1 MRNLR
6 RHIPSMNGL
15 FTFEAAARCGSFSRA
30 AEELNVT
37 PAAVSRMVARLEEH
51 LDIRLFDRAALG
63 VALTAS
69 GRILFDAITAGFS
82 GIDAALREIED
93 SRHGVET
100 VTLSVSTGFT
110 THWMM
115 PRMAQFKKA
124 FPRVELRFQL
134 VMGAVVG
141 PVNDVD
147 LGMRFISGVDDRHE
161 ASLIMPE
168 TFVPI
173 CTPDYLAGHDI
184 SKGGHEALTTI
195 NLTNAAQPNW
205 SDLFFGPRPGES
217 AGSLIFSDYS
227 IVVQAALLGQGV
239 ALGWLNVVGHWLRT
253 GALVPATGQALRTER
268 LCSLLRLKDK
278 PVRPIVGEVRDWLVA
293 ELRNDVREID
303 RIHPRLELMR
313 DLKPM

>member
-1 MRNLR
+1 
-6 RHIPSMNGL
+6 MNGL

-51 LDIRLFDRAALG
+51 LGIRLFDRVALG

-69 GRILFDAITAGFS
+69 GRILFDAITSGFS

-115 PRMAQFKKA
+115 PRMAQFKKT
-124 FPRVELRFQL
+124 FPRVELRFEL
-134 VMGAVVG
+134 VMGAILG

-147 LGMRFISGVDDRHE
+147 LGMRFTTGEADDRHE
-161 ASLIMPE
+161 TSVIMPE
-168 TFVPI
+168 IFVPI
-173 CTPDYLAGHDI
+173 CTPEYLATHDAA
-184 SKGGHEALTTI
+184 KGGHEALTVI

-205 SDLFFGPRPGES
+205 SDLFFGPRPAEG

-227 IVVQAALLGQGV
+227 VVVQAALLGQGV
-239 ALGWLNVVGHWLRT
+239 ALGWLNVVGHWLRAGT
-253 GALVPATGQALRTER
+253 LVPATHQALRTER
-268 LCSLLRLKDK
+268 RCSFLRLKDR
-278 PVRPIVGEVRDWLVA
+278 PVRPIVEEVRDWLIAELCKDVA
-293 ELRNDVREID
+293 EVD
-303 RIHPRLELMR
+303 RIYPELDLARLAKCR
-313 DLKPM
+313 